1 MPPWKHRRRLIY
13 ATCMLA
19 FGMIIFAAVTYK
31 NDTQIGTQLI
41 IGGVALLS
49 ITLTGYTA
57 FATYQDTKLWAKV
70 EEVIESSNPQVDAA
84 IEQENK
90 LQEQEQEEGSNDKR
104 KRKK

>member
-19 FGMIIFAAVTYK
+19 VGMIVFAAATYK
-31 NDTQIGTQLI
+31 TDTQVASQLI

-57 FATYQDTKLWAKV
+57 FATYQDTKLW
-70 EEVIESSNPQVDAA
+70 NPQQGTPGTPPDLN
-84 IEQENK
+84 INETNNGEDFP
-90 LQEQEQEEGSNDKR
+90 LDERIS
-104 KRKK
+104 